1 MRILMFACFV
11 YVGIAPIHAQ
21 TAACR
26 KAVDAYTIV
35 AGDRHIFLNRITGW
49 MLSCDPGLKD
59 PVGENERL
67 EKALAAAHRKALRAC
82 GPQHA
87 PRQMRPS
94 PPEFKQALLSS
105 ASICDTEA
113 KKRKP

>member
-1 MRILMFACFV
+1 MRVLTFACFLCI
-11 YVGIAPIHAQ
+11 GIVSIHAQ

-35 AGDRHIFLNRITGW
+35 AGDRHIFLNRITVW
-49 MLSCDPGLKD
+49 MFACDPDLKD
-59 PVGENERL
+59 PVGENERS
-67 EKALAAAHRKALRAC
+67 EKALAAAHRKALLAC

-87 PRQMRPS
+87 PRQPRPS
-94 PPEFKQALLSS
+94 PPEFKQALLS
-105 ASICDTEA
+105 AAGICDAQA